1 MNPKRTALATA
12 ATIAAAG
19 TLGACSSGTAT
30 DSSVDYAG
38 AEWECQT
45 VPDDV
50 MTRILEGEKT
60 NDGQGV
66 TVEKS
71 TMVAG
76 TDNNFVAADLVFPG
90 ESKPFTAVFTTPID
104 GAGPI
109 TSATAGTAQLF
120 NWPETP
126 GGKLDGSYAAEKC
139 LDEV

>member
-1 MNPKRTALATA
+1 MNTKRTALATA
-12 ATIAAAG
+12 AIIATAG

-30 DSSVDYAG
+30 DGSVDYAG

-50 MTRILEGEKT
+50 MTRLLEGEKT

-71 TMVAG
+71 AMVAG

-90 ESKPFTAVFTTPID
+90 EDKPFTALFTYDRENI
-104 GAGPI
+104 GPI
-109 TSATAGTAQLF
+109 TSASKGTASLF

-126 GGKLDGSYAAEKC
+126 GQFDGVGAAEKC
-139 LDEV
+139 LGEV